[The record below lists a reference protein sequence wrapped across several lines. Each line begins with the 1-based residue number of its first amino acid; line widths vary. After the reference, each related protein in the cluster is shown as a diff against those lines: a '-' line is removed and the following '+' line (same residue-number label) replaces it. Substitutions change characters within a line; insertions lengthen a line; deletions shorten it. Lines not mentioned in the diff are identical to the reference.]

1 MKERAVSTAG
11 EMTAPGKRMRRFI
24 LTGAPGAGK
33 TAIIRQLEVDRFSVV
48 EEAATDIHALEQTR
62 GVAEPW
68 KHPSFID
75 SIVELQRQR
84 QLRASHQPDEV
95 QFHDRS
101 AVCTAA
107 LAVFLGHP
115 FSEALSRELQRIETE
130 AIYQKR
136 VFFIQNLGFITPTEA
151 RRIDF
156 EQARRFERVHQETY
170 SSFGFELVP
179 IAPGSVLNRAAAIKR
194 YVFPFPTA

>member
-1 MKERAVSTAG
+1 VK
-11 EMTAPGKRMRRFI
+11 RFI

-33 TAIIRQLEVDRFSVV
+33 TAVIRQLELDGLSVV
-48 EEAATDIHALEQTR
+48 EEAATDIIALEQSR

-75 SIVELQRQR
+75 SIVELQRWR
-84 QLRASHQPDEV
+84 LLRASHEPDEI

-107 LAVFLGHP
+107 LAVFLGYP
-115 FSEALSRELQRIETE
+115 FSDALSLELKRIETE

-136 VFFIQNLGFITPTEA
+136 VFFIQSLGFITPTEA
-151 RRIDF
+151 RRINFD
-156 EQARRFERVHQETY
+156 EAQRFERVHQEIY
-170 SSFGFELVP
+170 STFGFELVP
-179 IAPGSVLNRAAAIKR
+179 IAAGSVLDRAAAIKR
-194 YVFPFPTA
+194 CVFPC

>member
-1 MKERAVSTAG
+1 MK
-11 EMTAPGKRMRRFI
+11 RFI

-33 TAIIRQLEVDRFSVV
+33 TAIIRQLELDGFSVV
-48 EEAATDIHALEQTR
+48 EEAATDIIVLEQSR
-62 GVAEPW
+62 GVAAPH
-68 KHPSFID
+68 KHSSFID
-75 SIVELQRQR
+75 SVVELQRQR

-107 LAVFLGHP
+107 LAVFLGFP
-115 FSEALSRELQRIETE
+115 FSEALSGELKRIETE

-136 VFFIQNLGFITPTEA
+136 VFFIRSLGFITPTEA
-151 RRIDF
+151 RRINL
-156 EQARRFERVHQETY
+156 EEARRFERVHEEIY

-179 IAPGSVLNRAAAIKR
+179 IAPGSVLDRAAAIKR
-194 YVFPFPTA
+194 CVFPF